1 MTGIWG
7 SCRLPVMGS
16 RASILLQK
24 GDVWTPF
31 GRTENLAILLVI
43 CGTNRTWGWKFLPLN
58 HLFFFG
64 VFQRT
69 ASHSIPAQDK
79 ERAGGMR
86 GKFHKGRLPASQPTS
101 KRLPFDSLFVLLTDR
116 ITLSYKHPWKVLPL
130 NIPIPSADGIL
141 FSETCYTFFKVVP
154 PRVLKGVL
162 PWKQGRWGEGGLKIN
177 WMNIFVSSRW
187 AWLGGV

>member
-7 SCRLPVMGS
+7 SCRLLVMGS

-24 GDVWTPF
+24 GDVCTPV

-130 NIPIPSADGIL
+130 NIPKVGRRHPFFRNLLHLFQGSA
-141 FSETCYTFFKVVP
+141 STCVKGSSS
-154 PRVLKGVL
+154 LKAGTV
-162 PWKQGRWGEGGLKIN
+162 GGGGLKIYL
-177 WMNIFVSSRW
+177 FQSRI
-187 AWLGGV
+187 